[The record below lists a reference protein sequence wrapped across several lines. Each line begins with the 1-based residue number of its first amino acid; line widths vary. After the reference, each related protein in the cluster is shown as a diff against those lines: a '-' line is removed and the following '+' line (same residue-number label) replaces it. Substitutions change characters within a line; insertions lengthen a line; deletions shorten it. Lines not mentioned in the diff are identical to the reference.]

1 MDFNEKLNEM
11 NYIEEIEE
19 FKNNLDVKPLG
30 WGPFRVDRVIADKD
44 LKRSDI
50 NLINFGNI
58 LVPIAIDDNR
68 GLVVQVV
75 SNLRDVMKEAT
86 GKEAFEVFDKHK
98 KPFPNIQPDF
108 RKLESASVVKMKDGR
123 YVTMKN
129 NGEIIE

>member
-1 MDFNEKLNEM
+1 MNFNEKLNEM

-19 FKNNLDVKPLG
+19 FKSNLDVKPLG
-30 WGPFRVDRVIADKD
+30 WGPVCVDRVIVDKD
-44 LKRSDI
+44 FKRSDI

-58 LVPIAIDDNR
+58 LVPILIDDNKE
-68 GLVVQVV
+68 LVVQVV
-75 SNLRDVMKEAT
+75 SNLRNVMKEAT
-86 GKEAFEVFDKHK
+86 GKEIAEVFDKHK

>member
-19 FKNNLDVKPLG
+19 FKSNLDVKPLG
-30 WGPFRVDRVIADKD
+30 WEPVRVDRVIADKD
-44 LKRSDI
+44 FKRSDI

-58 LVPIAIDDNR
+58 LVPIVIDDNR

-75 SNLRDVMKEAT
+75 SNLRNVMKEAT
-86 GKEAFEVFDKHK
+86 GKEVAEVFDKHK